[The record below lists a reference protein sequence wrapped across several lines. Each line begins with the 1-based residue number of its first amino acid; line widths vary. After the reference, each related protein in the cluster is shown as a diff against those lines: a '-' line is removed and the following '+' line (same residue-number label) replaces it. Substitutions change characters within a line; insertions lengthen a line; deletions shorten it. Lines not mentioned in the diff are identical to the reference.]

1 MFDVSMR
8 RYDLADELRE
18 QDGCNFLGH
27 TELEGAGQ
35 HYIEMG
41 VFADDVDAT
50 IEFLEELLEGTEW
63 RVDDY
68 REYEGPYFYT
78 PDEGEEEEGN
88 IRLKK
93 NTWNEHE
100 V

>member
-1 MFDVSMR
+1 MR

-18 QDGCNFLGH
+18 RDDCNFLGH
-27 TELEGAGQ
+27 RELEGAGQ

-41 VFADDVDAT
+41 VFTENV
-50 IEFLEELLEGTEW
+50 EELLGILEEILEDTEW

-68 REYEGPYFYT
+68 REYDGPHFYT
-78 PDEGEEEEGN
+78 PDEGEETEAN

-93 NTWNEHE
+93 NTWNEHQ
-100 V
+100 VRG

>member
-1 MFDVSMR
+1 MNR
-8 RYDLADELRE
+8 HNLADKVRNL
-18 QDGCNFLGH
+18 DNCNYLGD

-41 VFADDVDAT
+41 VFAHN
-50 IEFLEELLEGTEW
+50 IEETLRTLEDLTDGTDW
-63 RVDDY
+63 RVDNYEDK
-68 REYEGPYFYT
+68 EGPYFYS
-78 PDEGEEEEGN
+78 PDQGDKEEGN

-93 NTWNEHE
+93 NTWNEHQ

>member
-1 MFDVSMR
+1 MR
-8 RYDLADELRE
+8 RYDLADTIRE
-18 QDGCNFLGH
+18 RDDCNLLGH

-41 VFADDVDAT
+41 VFADDVDA
-50 IEFLEELLEGTEW
+50 ILSFLEELVEDTDW

-68 REYEGPYFYT
+68 REYDGPYFYS
-78 PDEGEEEEGN
+78 PEQGDEDEGN

-93 NTWNEHE
+93 NTWNEHQ